1 MMKVARLPAS
11 GKRRDGAHSLDCA
24 LPAPTSGVFRL
35 LTLLKRPV
43 PVSQLRPA
51 ATAAGMDASEVDAA
65 IAVATR
71 RQAIGLAMIAG
82 TACVIRRSGA

>member
-1 MMKVARLPAS
+1 MTYLAQLPAS
-11 GKRRDGAHSLDCA
+11 GKPRDVARTSDCA

-35 LTLLKRPV
+35 LTLLRRPV

-51 ATAAGMDASEVDAA
+51 AAAAGMDTGEVDAA